1 MFSQVYFTECKKEYC
16 AFVEKMLNSAAK
28 DPNVAITRG
37 YTRGLTS
44 LNKVLLKKYV
54 KEHIYILL

>member
-44 LNKVLLKKYV
+44 LNKVLLKKY
-54 KEHIYILL
+54 LS